1 MFGLIIIMFTEKWG
15 FVRRVEY
22 RWKFD
27 VLQVD

>member
-1 MFGLIIIMFTEKWG
+1 MFGLIIIMFTKKWG

-22 RWKFD
+22 QWKFD